1 MEWSNVYYYLRRNV
15 VDGFFG
21 TCLNRR
27 AKREL
32 NNNEFSC
39 NMSDFRTLLRIM
51 RKLVEPIYW
60 FESHRN
66 MSVTAVIH
74 NYLKNCATDAPRIII
89 SEHSRDITN
98 SFNAIENFPL
108 EENGITSDKTAA
120 ITLTTSRYDRIK
132 VLRKNN
138 TVVIFTNRN
147 ITGLEYI
154 GCMRRII
161 AMFPR
166 WFTVKP
172 DTTDIWMSLIED
184 TPDNFYNYLAAYFN
198 EHSTQSVEQFI
209 ETFKTLGLRSI
220 EARKQQLG
228 HSIANH
234 KRDIENYYNHI
245 TTLWKQIY
253 DLQEQQAGIN
263 ADTYIETGVELIKYI
278 DKRPGITLDHLSESG
293 TLELSIVSELRFFD
307 QEAAR
312 RVIQNQ
318 GGGIVRQLLTDVFI
332 KNKYQFQ
339 IGTAVQLNLD
349 PRNGEI
355 VHADTA
361 NTIDSNT
368 IWNPHLYH
376 YNCWGSNKTEI
387 RKAVEA
393 QQLIAAVE
401 QIYAATCS
409 INILDGAVWSR
420 FIRTLSNALI
430 ADDYSDAIGNRNCKC
445 LKNVQT
451 GECITLAQYK
461 ETIEKGDE

>member
-1 MEWSNVYYYLRRNV
+1 MDWSNVYYYLKRNT
-15 VDGFFG
+15 VDGFFSN
-21 TCLNRR
+21 CLNRR

-39 NMSDFRTLLRIM
+39 NIADARTLLRLM
-51 RKLVEPIYW
+51 RKLIEPSYL
-60 FESHRN
+60 FELHRN
-66 MSVTAVIH
+66 VSVTAVLH
-74 NYLKNCATDAPRIII
+74 TYLENCETDIPRIII
-89 SEHSRDITN
+89 SEHSRDITS
-98 SFNAIENFPL
+98 SFNTIEEFPL
-108 EENGITSDKTAA
+108 EENGTTTDKTAA
-120 ITLTTSRYDRIK
+120 ISLTTARYDRIK

-147 ITGLEYI
+147 ITGLEYVDY
-154 GCMRRII
+154 MRRVI

-166 WFTVKP
+166 WFTMKP

-198 EHSTQSVEQFI
+198 EHSTQNVEQFI
-209 ETFKTLGLRSI
+209 ETFKTLGARSI
-220 EARKQQLG
+220 EARRQNLG
-228 HSIANH
+228 RTISSH

-245 TTLWKQIY
+245 TTLWKQVY
-253 DLQEQQAGIN
+253 ELQEQQAGIN
-263 ADTYIETGVELIKYI
+263 ADAYIETGVELIKYI
-278 DKRPGITLDHLSESG
+278 DKRPGITLDHLSDSG
-293 TLELSIVSELRFFD
+293 TLELNIVSELRFFD
-307 QEAAR
+307 QDAAR
-312 RVIQNQ
+312 RVIRHQEDN
-318 GGGIVRQLLTDVFI
+318 IVRKLLIDVFI
-332 KNKYQFQ
+332 ENKYQFQ
-339 IGTAVQLNLD
+339 IGTAAQLNLD

-355 VHADTA
+355 INTDTT

-420 FIRTLSNALI
+420 FIRTLSNALVT
-430 ADDYSDAIGNRNCKC
+430 DNYSDAIGNRNCKC

-451 GECITLAQYK
+451 GERITLAQYK